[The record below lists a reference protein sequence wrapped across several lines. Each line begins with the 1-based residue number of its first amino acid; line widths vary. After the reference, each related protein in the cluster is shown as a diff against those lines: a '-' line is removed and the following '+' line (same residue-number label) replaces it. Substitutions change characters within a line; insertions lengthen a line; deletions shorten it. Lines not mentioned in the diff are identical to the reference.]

1 MRKDRR
7 GAAGG
12 APRYGAARAA
22 FNALAALCA
31 LCACGSAVA
40 AAAEA
45 PRIAILGDSI
55 AAGYGLAA
63 EDAFPARL
71 EAALRAL
78 GVAAEVS
85 NAGVSGDTTAGGLA
99 RVDWLLADSPGAVV
113 VALGGNDALRGLAPE
128 AVEANLAAIVE
139 KLRAGGARVMLAG
152 MLAPR
157 NLGEA
162 YAREFDA
169 VFPRVARRY
178 GAAFYPFLLDGV
190 AADPALNQ
198 PDGIHPNAAGAA
210 LIAERM
216 APVVAEWLAAAR
228 P

>member
-1 MRKDRR
+1 M
-7 GAAGG
+7 
-12 APRYGAARAA
+12 
-22 FNALAALCA
+22 
-31 LCACGSAVA
+31 
-40 AAAEA
+40 
-45 PRIAILGDSI
+45 GDSI
-55 AAGYGLAA
+55 TAGYGLAA

-71 EAALRAL
+71 EAELRDL

-99 RVDWLLADSPGAVV
+99 RVDWLLADSPGAVI

-128 AVEANLAAIVE
+128 EAEANLAAIVA
-139 KLRAGGARVMLAG
+139 KLRAAGARVMLAG

-157 NLGEA
+157 NLGAA
-162 YAREFDA
+162 YARAFDA
-169 VFPRVARRY
+169 IFPRVARRT

-210 LIAERM
+210 LIAARM
-216 APVVAEWLAAAR
+216 APVVAEWLAAV
-228 P
+228 PP

>member
-12 APRYGAARAA
+12 ASRYGVARAA

-31 LCACGSAVA
+31 CGGASAA
-40 AAAEA
+40 GAEA

-63 EDAFPARL
+63 EDAVPARL
-71 EAALRAL
+71 EAELRRL

-162 YAREFDA
+162 YARAFDA

-178 GAAFYPFLLDGV
+178 GVAFYPFLLDGV

-216 APVVAEWLAAAR
+216 APAVAAWLAAER
-228 P
+228 

>member
-12 APRYGAARAA
+12 ASRYGVARAA

-31 LCACGSAVA
+31 CGSAA
-40 AAAEA
+40 AAGAEA

-63 EDAFPARL
+63 EDAVPARL
-71 EAALRAL
+71 EAELRRL

-162 YAREFDA
+162 YARAFDA

-178 GAAFYPFLLDGV
+178 GVAFYPFLLDGV

-216 APVVAEWLAAAR
+216 APAVAAWLAAER
-228 P
+228 